1 MEKMELSCPIIP
13 QPKFDKKYKTIIK
26 VNYGPEF
33 HYTETLDWIN
43 RNSRNSVDIAVVG
56 EGAGP
61 VSIYY
66 AFENSDDALVFKIKY
81 ST

>member
-1 MEKMELSCPIIP
+1 MEQSCPTIRHP
-13 QPKFDKKYKTIIK
+13 NFDKKYKTIIRLEYGLNFNYLETIDW
-26 VNYGPEF
+26 VNR
-33 HYTETLDWIN
+33 H
-43 RNSRNSVDIAVVG
+43 SRDSVDIAVVG

-61 VSIYY
+61 ISIYY